1 MMYKYLFFDFDG
13 TICDT
18 SEGIYKTFREVFP
31 HYGLD
36 VDESLYS
43 RYIGPPLSDTFY
55 SYFKD
60 KDKAYEAV
68 ALFRSIY
75 TTKYIGTTKLYD
87 GIEESF
93 RTLSAAG
100 FKVCVATCK
109 KHEEAVALLKK
120 FGIYDYVTF
129 TSGLC
134 YNVRET
140 KREVLEYAL
149 NELGADADE
158 CVMIGDTDFD
168 VDGAAECG
176 MDCIVCKWGFG
187 DYGNMKQKN
196 IVFFASTPQQVVEFV
211 TKE

>member
-1 MMYKYLFFDFDG
+1 MYKYLFFDFDG

-31 HYGLD
+31 HYGLN
-36 VDESLYS
+36 VDESLYP

-68 ALFRSIY
+68 ALFRSVY
-75 TTKYIGTTKLYD
+75 TSKYIGTTKLYD
-87 GIEESF
+87 GIENAF
-93 RTLSAAG
+93 KALSSAG
-100 FKVCVATCK
+100 YKVCVATCK

-140 KREVLEYAL
+140 KREVLQYAL
-149 NELGADADE
+149 DE
-158 CVMIGDTDFD
+158 MKISPKDCVMIGDTDFD
-168 VDGAAECG
+168 VDGAEQVG

-187 DYGNMKQKN
+187 DYGKMAQKN
-196 IVFFASTPQQVVEFV
+196 IVFFASTPEEVVEFV

>member
-1 MMYKYLFFDFDG
+1 MYKYLFFDFDG

-68 ALFRSIY
+68 ALFRSVY
-75 TTKYIGTTKLYD
+75 TSKYIGTTRLYD
-87 GIEESF
+87 GIKDAF
-93 RTLSAAG
+93 RVLSSAG
-100 FKVCVATCK
+100 YKVCLARCK
-109 KHEEAVALLKK
+109 KSEVAVDLLKK

-134 YNVRET
+134 YNVRES
-140 KREVLEYAL
+140 KREVLGYAL
-149 NELGADADE
+149 SELHAKPEE

-168 VDGAAECG
+168 VDGAALCD

-187 DYGNMKQKN
+187 DYDKMKQSN
-196 IVFFASTPQQVVEFV
+196 IVYFASTPREVVEFV

>member
-1 MMYKYLFFDFDG
+1 MYKYLFFDFDG

-31 HYGLD
+31 QLGLD
-36 VDESLYS
+36 VDERLYS

-55 SYFKD
+55 YYLKD

-68 ALFRSIY
+68 ALFRSVY
-75 TTKYIGTTKLYD
+75 TSKYIGTTKLYD
-87 GIEESF
+87 GIARAF
-93 RTLSAAG
+93 GYLSRNG

-120 FGIYDYVTF
+120 FGIYDCVTF

-140 KREVLEYAL
+140 KREVLQYAL
-149 NELGADADE
+149 DEMNISADE

-168 VDGAAECG
+168 VDGAAQVG

-187 DYGNMKQKN
+187 DYANMKQNN
-196 IVFFASTPQQVVEFV
+196 IVYFASTPDDVVGFV

>member
-1 MMYKYLFFDFDG
+1 MYKYLFFDFDG

-36 VDESLYS
+36 VDESLYH

-93 RTLSAAG
+93 RALSAAG

-109 KHEEAVALLKK
+109 KHEEAVGLLRK
-120 FGIYDYVTF
+120 FGIYDCVTF

-140 KREVLEYAL
+140 KKEVLEYAL
-149 NELGADADE
+149 ENLGATADE

-168 VDGAAECG
+168 VDGAAQCG

-187 DYGNMKQKN
+187 DYDKMNQKN
-196 IVFFASTPQQVVEFV
+196 IVFFASSPQDVVDFV

>member
-1 MMYKYLFFDFDG
+1 MYKYLFFDFDG

-75 TTKYIGTTKLYD
+75 TTKYIGTTM
-87 GIEESF
+87 
-93 RTLSAAG
+93 RP
-100 FKVCVATCK
+100 
-109 KHEEAVALLKK
+109 
-120 FGIYDYVTF
+120 
-129 TSGLC
+129 LC
-134 YNVRET
+134 SPSV
-140 KREVLEYAL
+140 
-149 NELGADADE
+149 
-158 CVMIGDTDFD
+158 
-168 VDGAAECG
+168 
-176 MDCIVCKWGFG
+176 
-187 DYGNMKQKN
+187 
-196 IVFFASTPQQVVEFV
+196 S
-211 TKE
+211 

>member
-1 MMYKYLFFDFDG
+1 MYKYLFFDFDG

-68 ALFRSIY
+68 ALFRSVY
-75 TTKYIGTTKLYD
+75 TSKYIGTTRLYD
-87 GIEESF
+87 GIKDAF
-93 RTLSAAG
+93 RVLSSAG
-100 FKVCVATCK
+100 YKVCVATCK
-109 KHEEAVALLKK
+109 KHEEAVDLLKK

-134 YNVRET
+134 YNVRES
-140 KREVLEYAL
+140 KREVLGYAL
-149 NELGADADE
+149 SELHEKPEE
-158 CVMIGDTDFD
+158 CVMIGDTGFEVD
-168 VDGAAECG
+168 VAALCD

-187 DYGNMKQKN
+187 DYDKMKQSN
-196 IVFFASTPQQVVEFV
+196 IVYFASTPREVVEFV

>member
-1 MMYKYLFFDFDG
+1 MYKYLFFDFGG

-31 HYGLD
+31 HYRLD
-36 VDESLYS
+36 VDESLYP

-68 ALFRSIY
+68 ALFRSVY
-75 TTKYIGTTKLYD
+75 TSQYINTTRLYD
-87 GIEESF
+87 GIADIVAS
-93 RTLSAAG
+93 LDAAG

-149 NELGADADE
+149 ENLGAKPQE

-168 VDGAAECG
+168 VDGAAQVG

-187 DYGNMKQKN
+187 DYDAMKQKN
-196 IVFFASTPQQVVEFV
+196 IVFFASTPAEVADFV

>member
-1 MMYKYLFFDFDG
+1 MYKYLFFDFDG

-36 VDESLYS
+36 VDESLYP

-75 TTKYIGTTKLYD
+75 TSKYINTTRLYD
-87 GIEESF
+87 GIADIF
-93 RTLSAAG
+93 ALLDAAG

-129 TSGLC
+129 ASGLC

-149 NELGADADE
+149 ENLGAKPQE

-168 VDGAAECG
+168 VDGAAQVG

-187 DYGNMKQKN
+187 DYDAMKQKN
-196 IVFFASTPQQVVEFV
+196 IVFFASTPAEVADFV

>member
-1 MMYKYLFFDFDG
+1 MYKYLFFDFDG

-68 ALFRSIY
+68 ALFRSVY
-75 TTKYIGTTKLYD
+75 TSKYIGTTRLYD
-87 GIEESF
+87 GIEDAF
-93 RTLSAAG
+93 RVLSSKG
-100 FKVCVATCK
+100 YKVCVATCK
-109 KHEEAVALLKK
+109 KHEEAVDLLKK

-140 KREVLEYAL
+140 KKEVLEYAL
-149 NELGADADE
+149 AELRAKPEE

-168 VDGAAECG
+168 VDGAALCG

-187 DYGNMKQKN
+187 DYDKMKQSN
-196 IVFFASTPQQVVEFV
+196 IVCFASTPREVVEFV

>member
-1 MMYKYLFFDFDG
+1 MYKYLFFDFDG

-36 VDESLYS
+36 VDERLYP

-68 ALFRSIY
+68 ALFRSVY
-75 TTKYIGTTKLYD
+75 TSKYIGTTRLYD
-87 GIEESF
+87 GIAEIFAS
-93 RTLSAAG
+93 LNAAG
-100 FKVCVATCK
+100 FRVCVATCK

-149 NELGADADE
+149 ENLGAKPEE

-168 VDGAAECG
+168 VDGAAQVG

-187 DYGNMKQKN
+187 NYAEMKQSN
-196 IVFFASTPQQVVEFV
+196 IVYFASTPYEVADFV